1 MKSCQAHGRTTPA
14 TSPRRKTR
22 RPLFLMSQAS
32 GAPEGD
38 SALAGERA
46 SASDGAC
53 SLHELR
59 LLIFTS
65 PLEACPATKS
75 HFDSTPAVSGFLGPV
90 FSLRFP
96 TQLTLPGSCFCF
108 LLAIGS
114 FLAFFLQHIPNFS
127 FSFPTLLVSCLSA
140 ERNRGGKQNRRD
152 GISGSGSGSGLMSK
166 VRKRRDANV
175 CNQSK
180 SQLLLCCVQAT
191 NKHRIIAV
199 RAKSLNPNV

>member
-127 FSFPTLLVSCLSA
+127 FLFLLFLFPAFLL
-140 ERNRGGKQNRRD
+140 
-152 GISGSGSGSGLMSK
+152 SG
-166 VRKRRDANV
+166 
-175 CNQSK
+175 
-180 SQLLLCCVQAT
+180 
-191 NKHRIIAV
+191 IAV
-199 RAKSLNPNV
+199 ANRTGGMVFQVQVQVLAQV

>member
-1 MKSCQAHGRTTPA
+1 MIDSGNTSPCFRMKSCQAHGRTTPA

-127 FSFPTLLVSCLSA
+127 FLFLLFLFPAFLL
-140 ERNRGGKQNRRD
+140 
-152 GISGSGSGSGLMSK
+152 SG
-166 VRKRRDANV
+166 
-175 CNQSK
+175 
-180 SQLLLCCVQAT
+180 
-191 NKHRIIAV
+191 IAV
-199 RAKSLNPNV
+199 ANRTGGMVFQVQVLAQV

>member
-127 FSFPTLLVSCLSA
+127 FLFLLFLFPAFLLSGIAVANRTGGMVFQVQALAQVFQIHCTYLLRVMQRPKRVQTSANEGNILLTLSA
-140 ERNRGGKQNRRD
+140 FE
-152 GISGSGSGSGLMSK
+152 SG
-166 VRKRRDANV
+166 
-175 CNQSK
+175 
-180 SQLLLCCVQAT
+180 
-191 NKHRIIAV
+191 
-199 RAKSLNPNV
+199 